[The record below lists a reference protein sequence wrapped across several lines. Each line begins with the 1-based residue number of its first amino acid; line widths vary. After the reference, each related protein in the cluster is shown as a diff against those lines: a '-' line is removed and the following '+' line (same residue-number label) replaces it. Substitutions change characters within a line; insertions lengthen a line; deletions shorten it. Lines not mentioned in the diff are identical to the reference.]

1 MTGRGVSATRDK
13 EGFRMDTT
21 FPESQT
27 LKNLMLAFAGE
38 SQARNRYTFA
48 AALCRKQGF
57 HVLDAV
63 FTFTA
68 NQEKEHAQVF
78 CNHMKVVAGRQVS
91 IAGDF
96 PVCLSNDALD
106 LLRMARDN
114 EYQEAGGLYPAF
126 GRTAR
131 DEGYPEIA
139 DSFERIAAIEQSH
152 GNRFARYMDL
162 LQSGGLYVSDTE
174 QAWLCLNCG
183 HIHYGTEVPK
193 ACPVCNHPQGF
204 FIRLE
209 AAPYG
214 GSGVLTS

>member
-1 MTGRGVSATRDK
+1 
-13 EGFRMDTT
+13 MDTT
-21 FPESQT
+21 FPESDT

-48 AALCRKQGF
+48 AALCRKQNF
-57 HVLDAV
+57 HALDAI

-68 NQEKEHAQVF
+68 NQEKEHAQIF
-78 CNHMKVVAGRQVS
+78 YQHMKAVAGQQVH

-114 EYQEAGGLYPAF
+114 EFQESGALYPAF
-126 GRTAR
+126 GNRAR
-131 DEGYPEIA
+131 EEGYPEIA

-152 GNRFARYMDL
+152 GARFARYAEL
-162 LQSGGLYVSDTE
+162 LERGQLYVSETE
-174 QAWLCLNCG
+174 CGWFCLNCG
-183 HIHYGTEVPK
+183 HILHAAEAPK

-209 AAPYG
+209 MAPYG
-214 GSGVLTS
+214 GALLETP

>member
-1 MTGRGVSATRDK
+1 
-13 EGFRMDTT
+13 MDTT

-48 AALCRKQGF
+48 AALCRKQNF

-68 NQEKEHAQVF
+68 NQEKEHAQIF
-78 CNHMKVVAGRQVS
+78 YNHMKAVAGRQVTVT
-91 IAGDF
+91 GDF
-96 PVCLSNDALD
+96 PVNLSNDVLD
-106 LLRMARDN
+106 LLRVARDN
-114 EYQEAGGLYPAF
+114 EFQEAASLYPAF
-126 GRTAR
+126 GNKAR
-131 DEGYPEIA
+131 EEGYPEIA
-139 DSFERIAAIEQSH
+139 ASFERIAAIEQSH

-162 LQSGGLYVSDTE
+162 LQSGGLYVSGPE
-174 QAWLCLNCG
+174 QSWLCLNCG
-183 HIHYGTEVPK
+183 HIHQGAEAPK
-193 ACPVCNHPQGF
+193 TCPVCNHPQGF

-214 GSGVLTS
+214 GPGVLTDAQ